1 MILACFFP
9 PAAQA
14 SHDPPGGSS
23 KGFGG
28 WEQFGVAFIVSTT
41 VGGLCGQ
48 LETPS
53 GQAWRPRID
62 SIGDAC
68 DIEGDIGKR
77 IAEKSENRAIHLLRW
92 HGALL

>member
-1 MILACFFP
+1 MIRQEAVLKDLA
-9 PAAQA
+9 A
-14 SHDPPGGSS
+14 GSS
-23 KGFGG
+23 R
-28 WEQFGVAFIVSTT
+28 GVAFIVSTT

-77 IAEKSENRAIHLLRW
+77 IAEKSENRATHLLRW
-92 HGALL
+92 HSALL